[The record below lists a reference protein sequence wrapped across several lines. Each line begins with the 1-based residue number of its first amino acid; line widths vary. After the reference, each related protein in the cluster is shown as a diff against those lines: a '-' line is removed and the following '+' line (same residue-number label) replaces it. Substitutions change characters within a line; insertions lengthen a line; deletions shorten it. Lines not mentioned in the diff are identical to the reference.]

1 MSERI
6 RSFISI
12 DLEDKALVERL
23 GDLQKKLADSG
34 ADLKL
39 VEAENMHFTL
49 RFLGEIASSTVNALI
64 EELKSVKFNSFR
76 LSLQGLG
83 AFPSLDRINVI
94 WIGNTEGRE
103 ELKQIAEKIEASV
116 RKIGLPPDRE
126 GFSPHL
132 TIARVRSGR
141 NKDKLAEILKAA
153 PDYDLGTLN
162 VNSVRLKRS
171 ILTTQGPIYR
181 TIFEV
186 KAGEEST

>member
-23 GDLQKKLADSG
+23 GDLQKKLVDSG

-64 EELKSVKFNSFR
+64 EELKSVKFNSFQ

-116 RKIGLPPDRE
+116 RKIGLPPDRK

-141 NKDKLAEILKAA
+141 NKDKLAEILKAT

-162 VNSVRLKRS
+162 VNSVRLKKS
-171 ILTTQGPIYR
+171 TLTSQGPIYK